1 MTLPV
6 RVPVT
11 PVTAAGSGIHQRP
24 RTTLRGVAGR
34 IRESDIAEIRDRIR
48 IDEVIGEYVALR
60 RAGAGSLKGLCP
72 FHDEKTP
79 SMNVRPALGTYHC
92 FGCGEG
98 GDAVGFVMKM
108 EVIGFVEA
116 VERLAARV
124 GYRLTYE
131 GGGSSVHRE
140 RNTRSRLLEANRAA
154 AEFYTARLRTPEAAP
169 AVQFLTSRGFDMTAA
184 TTFGCGFAPAGWDTL
199 TKHLLAA
206 GFSLDELFK
215 AGLSKEGR
223 RGPIDRFHRRLLWP
237 IRDLGGDVVG
247 FGARRLFDDD
257 GIEAKY
263 LNTSDTPVYHKTKVL
278 FGLDLAKREIAKR
291 RQVVVVEG
299 YTDVMAMHLAGVP
312 TAVASCGTAFGADH
326 IAVIRRLIGDDSFD
340 LGEVIYTFDGDAAG
354 QAAALK
360 AFEGDQSFAAQTF
373 VAVAPDGKDP
383 CDLRQSAGDTAVRD
397 LVARREPLFE
407 FAIRSILREHD
418 LDSAEGRVAALQRT
432 VPLVARIRREDLR
445 DEYARRLAGWTSWDD
460 IAMVVRRVRETAGA
474 PAEPRPNGRRPAPAA
489 PPKDDPR
496 LHLQREAL
504 KAALQ
509 VPAIAGPAYD
519 ELPEQVFTHPLL
531 AAVHRAVQAAGGV
544 CGGLGGPAWL
554 EAVLAQ
560 GNSEI
565 RPLVTELAVEPLEL
579 PRRAGRGGE
588 RVDTEEA
595 RYVTS
600 IIAGVRLA
608 LVEAQVAE
616 LKARLQ
622 RTNPVEEEEAYHQLF
637 GDLVPLEQYR
647 IALRNKAA
655 R

>member
-1 MTLPV
+1 M
-6 RVPVT
+6 
-11 PVTAAGSGIHQRP
+11 
-24 RTTLRGVAGR
+24 AGR
-34 IRESDIAEIRDRIR
+34 IRDSDIAEVRDRVR
-48 IDEVIGEYVALR
+48 IDEVIGEYVTLR
-60 RAGAGSLKGLCP
+60 RAGAGSVKGLCP
-72 FHDEKTP
+72 FHEEKSP
-79 SMNVRPALGTYHC
+79 SFNVRPSHGTFHC
-92 FGCGEG
+92 FGCGEA
-98 GDAVGFVMKM
+98 GDAIAFIMKM
-108 EVIGFVEA
+108 DHIGFVES
-116 VERLAARV
+116 VERLAERV

-131 GGGSSVHRE
+131 GGGSSVQRD
-140 RNTRSRLLEANRAA
+140 RGTRTRLLEANKRAS
-154 AEFYTARLRTPEAAP
+154 EFYAAQLKTPEAAS
-169 AVQFLTSRGFDMTAA
+169 AVQFLTTRGFDDAA
-184 TTFGCGFAPAGWDTL
+184 AQHFGCGYAPAGWDLL
-199 TKHLLAA
+199 TKHLLTA
-206 GFSLDELFK
+206 GFTLDELMK

-223 RGPIDRFHRRLLWP
+223 RGPIDRFHRRLLWS

-312 TAVASCGTAFGADH
+312 TAVASCGTAFGAEH
-326 IAVIRRLIGDDSFD
+326 ISVIRRLIGDDSFD

-373 VAVAPDGKDP
+373 VAVAPDGQDP
-383 CDLRQSAGDTAVRD
+383 CELRQSHGDTAVRD

-407 FAIRSILREHD
+407 FAIRSMLREHD
-418 LDSAEGRVAALQRT
+418 LDRAEGRVAALQRT
-432 VPLVARIRREDLR
+432 VPLVARIKREDLR

-460 IAMVVRRVRETAGA
+460 IAMVVRRVREAAGA
-474 PAEPRPNGRRPAPAA
+474 PVEPGRGGRNGHREPPAP

-509 VPAIAGPAYD
+509 VPAVAGPSYD
-519 ELPEQVFTHPLL
+519 ELPEQVFAHPVF
-531 AAVHRAVQAAGGV
+531 AAVHHAVQAAGGV
-544 CGGLGGPAWL
+544 CGGREGHTWL
-554 EAVLAQ
+554 EAVLAECPQ
-560 GNSEI
+560 EARS
-565 RPLVTELAVEPLEL
+565 LVTELAVEPLEL
-579 PRRAGRGGE
+579 PRRNT
-588 RVDTEEA
+588 DEA
-595 RYVTS
+595 RYVGS
-600 IIAGVRLA
+600 VIAGVRLA

-622 RTNPVEEEEAYHQLF
+622 RTNPVEETDAYHQLF

-647 IALRNKAA
+647 IALREQAA

>member
-1 MTLPV
+1 
-6 RVPVT
+6 
-11 PVTAAGSGIHQRP
+11 
-24 RTTLRGVAGR
+24 VAGR
-34 IRESDIAEIRDRIR
+34 IRDSDIAEVRDRTR
-48 IDEVIGEYVALR
+48 IDEVVGEYVALR

-72 FHDEKTP
+72 FHDEKSP
-79 SMNVRPALGTYHC
+79 SFNVRPSHGTFHC

-98 GDAVGFVMKM
+98 GDAVAFIMKI

-116 VERLAARV
+116 VERLADRV
-124 GYRLTYE
+124 GFRLTYE
-131 GGGSSVHRE
+131 GGGSSVQRD
-140 RNTRSRLLEANRAA
+140 RGTRSRLLEANKRA
-154 AEFYTARLRTPEAAP
+154 AEFYGEQLRTPEAAV
-169 AVQFLTSRGFDMTAA
+169 AIQFLTTRGFDTAA
-184 TTFGCGFAPAGWDTL
+184 ALQFGCGYAPAGWDLL

-206 GFSLDELFK
+206 GFSLDELMK
-215 AGLSKEGR
+215 AGLSKEGK
-223 RGPIDRFHRRLLWP
+223 RGAIDRFHRRLLWP

-312 TAVASCGTAFGADH
+312 TAVASCGTSFGAEH
-326 IAVIRRLIGDDSFD
+326 VAVIRRLIGDDSFD

-373 VAVAPDGKDP
+373 VAIAPDGQDP
-383 CDLRQSAGDTAVRD
+383 CELRQVGGDTAVRD

-407 FAIRSILREHD
+407 FAIRSMLRDHN
-418 LDSAEGRVAALQRT
+418 LDTAEGRVAALQRT

-460 IAMVVRRVRETAGA
+460 IAMVVRRVRETAGV
-474 PAEPRPNGRRPAPAA
+474 PAEPVRGQQGRERRQAP

-509 VPAIAGPAYD
+509 VPAIAGPSYD
-519 ELPEQVFTHPLL
+519 ELPEQAFTHPTL

-544 CGGLGGPAWL
+544 CGGRNGHVWL
-554 EAVLAQ
+554 EAVVA
-560 GNSEI
+560 ECAPET

-579 PRRAGRGGE
+579 PRRNGRGMGGD
-588 RVDTEEA
+588 RMDTEEA
-595 RYVTS
+595 RYVGS
-600 IIAGVRLA
+600 VIAGVRLA

-616 LKARLQ
+616 LKSRLQ
-622 RTNPVEEEEAYHQLF
+622 RTNPVEEPDAYHQLF

-647 IALRNKAA
+647 IALRGKAA